1 MKRKVLIPIV
11 ITVLSLI
18 ALIIYSAQSSSEKAL
33 SLFSTVEKGDF
44 EIVVAITG
52 ELRAKNST
60 EIRAPSELRSR
71 NVRFRS
77 IKIQD
82 LIPEGT
88 VVDSGDWVA
97 TLDRTE
103 VDNELKDIFDEI
115 EQLEARHLRTQL
127 DTTIQLRQLRDDLIN
142 MKFNMEEMEIA
153 LEQSKFEP
161 PATIRQAQIN
171 LDKAQRAYEQAQ
183 TNYTLK
189 VEQAKASMTEVLIN
203 LEKSRRRGM
212 DIENIMKN
220 FDIKAPAPGM
230 VIYKRDW
237 SGQKRTIGSDVST
250 YDLVVAELPDLT
262 TMTSRTYVNEIDVS
276 KLRPGQKVRIGV
288 DAFPDK
294 NYTGV
299 IAEVANIGEQL
310 PNTDAKVFEVIIEVN
325 EKDNILKPSMTT
337 SNQIVTHRIEDVL
350 YIPLEAVHTNDSLTF
365 VYKKNGVRQIVLLGA
380 ANENNIIVEK
390 GLDAGDELYLSVPS
404 EPESF
409 RLSGQE
415 LIADLINRKKESEN
429 LENERMQQQGSG
441 TRRNEGN
448 RPPGETERQRPAQRP
463 EQ

>member
-11 ITVLSLI
+11 IIVLSLI

-33 SLFSTVEKGDF
+33 SLFATVEKGDF
-44 EIVVAITG
+44 EIIVAITG

-103 VDNELKDIFDEI
+103 VDNELKDILDEI

-142 MKFNMEEMEIA
+142 MRFNMEEMEIA

-171 LDKAQRAYEQAQ
+171 LDKAQRAYKQAQ
-183 TNYTLK
+183 TNYILK

-203 LEKSRRRGM
+203 LEKSRRRGL

-220 FDIKAPAPGM
+220 FDIKAPSPGM
-230 VIYKRDW
+230 VIYRRDW

-250 YDLVVAELPDLT
+250 YDLVVAELPDLS
-262 TMTSRTYVNEIDVS
+262 TMNSRTYVNEIDVS

-294 NYTGV
+294 QYTGV

-337 SNQIVTHRIEDVL
+337 SNQIVTHRIEDVV
-350 YIPLEAVHTNDSLTF
+350 YIPLEALHTNDSLTF

-409 RLSGQE
+409 RFSGQD
-415 LIADLINRKKESEN
+415 LIADIINRKKESEN
-429 LENERMQQQGSG
+429 LENERMQQQDSG

-448 RPPGETERQRPAQRP
+448 RPQGETGRQRPAQRP